1 MIRGLDESCGG
12 RNGWPRKCA
21 GWYGLGMEDP
31 DQDGGGEEQAAVDP
45 ARVGALL
52 GVDGVLRE
60 A

>member
-1 MIRGLDESCGG
+1 MRRAQWVATEV
-12 RNGWPRKCA
+12 R